1 MGRVRRLRAAG
12 ATLCIPECVNKI
24 NYKRRGRAA
33 RDIGAGRKGVERVA
47 GGMEGGGGSHGG
59 HPNGIFSPSLIIQLV
74 LT

>member
-33 RDIGAGRKGVERVA
+33 RDIGAGRKEAERVA
-47 GGMEGGGGSHGG
+47 GGKEEGGGVPTGG
-59 HPNGIFSPSLIIQLV
+59 TLMEYFPRV
-74 LT
+74 

>member
-33 RDIGAGRKGVERVA
+33 RDIGAGRKEAGRVA
-47 GGMEGGGGSHGG
+47 GEKEEGGVPTGGTLMEYF
-59 HPNGIFSPSLIIQLV
+59 PRV
-74 LT
+74 